1 VSLFAASGRD
11 EEIAELVVIGWDEG
25 IGIQGG
31 VRGDEPAGD
40 QGSGSLVPL
49 VEALRVGD
57 LKREC
62 GGGPIGL
69 VSVVTRSSARATR
82 SRSSSS
88 ALGDASSGSRTAS
101 LQAMISSRFGN
112 LTDLASR

>member
-1 VSLFAASGRD
+1 MNGDASKSGGGSALQECPNCVVSLFAASGRD
-11 EEIAELVVIGWDEG
+11 EEIAELVVIWWDEG

-62 GGGPIGL
+62 GGGLYWVGFGRDPL
-69 VSVVTRSSARATR
+69 ECS
-82 SRSSSS
+82 
-88 ALGDASSGSRTAS
+88 GDAIEVVVVCAG
-101 LQAMISSRFGN
+101 
-112 LTDLASR
+112 